1 LQQLEERTV
10 GRNSILRAT
19 CLSFGFVYIHPLGD
33 GNGRVSRFLI
43 NDTLR
48 RDKVIPAPYIL
59 PVSATM
65 QNARFLPQNYDQI
78 LDEFSRPLMN
88 NIRPELHFD
97 QREVYADGVE
107 SNLRFD
113 GFDTV
118 ASAWRYIDMTRHAEY
133 MARVIRHT
141 IEEEMR
147 TEALVLRDHLRARE
161 AIKEIL
167 DGPDQDIDRIIR
179 SIHQS
184 KGVVSGKLR
193 KQYPQLLD
201 ETLSGEIVEVVREH
215 LSWSQE

>member
-1 LQQLEERTV
+1 
-10 GRNSILRAT
+10 
-19 CLSFGFVYIHPLGD
+19 
-33 GNGRVSRFLI
+33 
-43 NDTLR
+43 
-48 RDKVIPAPYIL
+48 
-59 PVSATM
+59 
-65 QNARFLPQNYDQI
+65 
-78 LDEFSRPLMN
+78 
-88 NIRPELHFD
+88 
-97 QREVYADGVE
+97 
-107 SNLRFD
+107 
-113 GFDTV
+113 
-118 ASAWRYIDMTRHAEY
+118 MTRHAEY